1 MHCVSK
7 PRKPRNR
14 RDALELFYELLPC
27 FSAFGYQFGVRRCML
42 PCKKSFLPRSNREGE
57 IRERHSI
64 MKILAGKFNRRLR
77 WILALAILFFAAAA
91 LFYPYHYPTRVYA
104 AQEKERAA
112 GGDQTTS
119 LSDQTDLAVTVYNS
133 NIALVRDVRQ
143 LALPGGAFRL
153 KFMDIAATVNPAT
166 VHFRSLTDPEK
177 LGVIEQNYEYDL
189 LEPAKLLH
197 KYVGKEVT
205 LVRSYM
211 ENGSTKREE
220 IKATLLSD
228 NNGPVWKI
236 GNDIVTGVYSE
247 GYRFP
252 EVPANLYERPT
263 LLMSLENSGARKQQ
277 IEASYLA
284 TNLSWNADYVLTVA
298 RDDKAADLDGWVTLA
313 NSSGTAFHNARL
325 QLVAGDLNRLPQN
338 GLRDMVVSKSMAVA
352 GAAERQFQ
360 QESFSEYH
368 LYTLGRRT
376 SVEDKETK
384 QISLLQGS
392 GVPVEKIF
400 VVNGQ
405 NFYYH
410 NQQNPGSP
418 LKDPVMVFYKFKNE
432 EKAGLGMP
440 LPAGN
445 VRVYQK
451 DSKGGVLFVGEDR
464 IDHTPKDENVTVHIG
479 NAFDVVAER
488 KQTDYKRID
497 THVWEME
504 FEITLR
510 NHKDTP
516 IVVQVNEPIGG
527 DWEMLSSSYKYT
539 KTSAWA
545 AQFNVPVDKNG
556 TSVLKYRIRARW

>member
-1 MHCVSK
+1 MKSSTS
-7 PRKPRNR
+7 RFGNR
-14 RDALELFYELLPC
+14 
-27 FSAFGYQFGVRRCML
+27 S
-42 PCKKSFLPRSNREGE
+42 
-57 IRERHSI
+57 
-64 MKILAGKFNRRLR
+64 R
-77 WILALAILFFAAAA
+77 WIVALAVAVVAGAA
-91 LFYPYHYPTRVYA
+91 LPYPAYRTHKVYA
-104 AQEKERAA
+104 AQEKDSARTASA
-112 GGDQTTS
+112 DQSTS
-119 LSDQTDLAVTVYNS
+119 LSDQTDLNVTVYNS

-166 VHFRSLTDPEK
+166 VHFRSLNDPEK
-177 LGVIEQNYEYDL
+177 LSVVEQNYEYDL

-205 LVRSYM
+205 LVRSYQ
-211 ENGSTKREE
+211 ENGTTKHEE
-220 IKATLLSD
+220 IKATLLAD

-236 GNDIVTGVYSE
+236 GTDIVTGIYSE

-263 LLMSLENSGARKQQ
+263 LLMSLENAGARKQQ

-284 TNLSWNADYVLTVA
+284 SNLSWNADYVLTVS

-313 NSSGTAFHNARL
+313 NNSGTAFRNARL
-325 QLVAGDLNRLPQN
+325 ELVAGELNRIPTES
-338 GLRDMVVSKSMAVA
+338 RMRAMDMMA
-352 GAAERQFQ
+352 AAPAKAKEQFQ
-360 QESFSEYH
+360 QEAFSEYH

-384 QISLLQGS
+384 QISLLQGT
-392 GVPVEKIF
+392 GVPVQKLFI
-400 VVNGQ
+400 VNGQ

-410 NQQNPGSP
+410 NAQNPGSP
-418 LKDPVMVFYKFKNE
+418 QKDPVLVYYKFKNE

-451 DSKGGVLFVGEDR
+451 DSKGGVLFAGEDR
-464 IDHTPKDENVTVHIG
+464 IDHTPKDEEVSVHIG
-479 NAFDVVAER
+479 NAFDIVAER

-497 THVWEME
+497 NHVWEME

-516 IVVQVNEPIGG
+516 ITVRVNEPIGG
-527 DWEMLSSSYKYT
+527 DWEMLSSSYKFT
-539 KTSAWA
+539 KTAAFA